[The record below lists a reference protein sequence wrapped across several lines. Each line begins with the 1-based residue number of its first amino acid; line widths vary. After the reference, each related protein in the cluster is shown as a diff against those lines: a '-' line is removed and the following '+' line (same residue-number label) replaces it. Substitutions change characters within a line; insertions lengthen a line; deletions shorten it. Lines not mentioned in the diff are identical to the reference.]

1 MYLIIISEGRYSNMK
16 NKVLGVLYGMAI
28 GDAMGMPPEL
38 WSRKRVLEHYGEIQG
53 FLDGCPEN
61 SISYQY
67 KAGQF
72 TDDTGQALTILDS
85 LMETDFKPSGQGI
98 AAHILKWAEK
108 ENAFENNILG
118 PTSKVALKLF
128 KEGKSAKAFSDEA
141 VSNGAA
147 MRIAPIGALFEP
159 QQREALCRYVADVSQ
174 VTHTSDVT
182 IAGASMIAMAVAS
195 AVRYGDREQMI
206 ADALSV
212 EAYAMSLGASTP
224 CPSLGD
230 RTRLGVRLA
239 ETYREDEKEFLERLY
254 NLVGA
259 GVNTSESVP
268 AALSIAYY
276 SFDVKK
282 CALMCANLGG
292 DTDTI
297 GAMAT
302 AICGGGSGIEGIPAE
317 YVEVIR
323 KANSIDMEPYAD
335 AILEKR
341 GRL

>member
-1 MYLIIISEGRYSNMK
+1 MK
-16 NKVLGVLYGMAI
+16 SKVLGVLYGMAI

-38 WSRKRVLEHYGEIQG
+38 WSRKRVLEYYGEIKD

-61 SISYQY
+61 IISYQY

-85 LMETDFKPSGQGI
+85 LMETNFIPSSQSI
-98 AAHILKWAEK
+98 AEHILEWAEK
-108 ENAFENNILG
+108 EHAFENNILG

-128 KEGKSAKAFSDEA
+128 QEGKSAKEFSDEA

-147 MRIAPIGALFEP
+147 MRIAPIGALFKPE
-159 QQREALCRYVADVSQ
+159 QREELCRYVADVSQ
-174 VTHTSDVT
+174 VTHTSDIT
-182 IAGASMIAMAVAS
+182 IAGASMIAAAVSS
-195 AVRYGDREQMI
+195 AMQYGDRRRMI
-206 ADALSV
+206 EDALSV
-212 EAYAMSLGASTP
+212 EKYALSLGASTP
-224 CPSLGD
+224 SPSLGA
-230 RTRLGVRLA
+230 RTKLGVELA
-239 ETYREDEKEFLERLY
+239 DKYPTEEKVFLEELY

-268 AALSIAYY
+268 AALAIAYY

-282 CALMCANLGG
+282 CALLCANLGG

-302 AICGGGSGIEGIPAE
+302 AICGGAYGVEGIPE
-317 YVEVIR
+317 DYIKVIQN
-323 KANSIDMEPYAD
+323 ANSIDMEPYAD
-335 AILEKR
+335 AILKKR
-341 GRL
+341 GTL

>member
-1 MYLIIISEGRYSNMK
+1 MR

-38 WSRKRVLEHYGEIQG
+38 WSRKRVMEHYGRIEG

-61 SISYQY
+61 AISYQY

-72 TDDTGQALTILDS
+72 TDDTSQALTILDS
-85 LMETDFKPSGQGI
+85 LIETNFRPDSQNI
-98 AAHILKWAEK
+98 ATHILEWADR

-118 PTSKVALKLF
+118 PTSKVTLGLF
-128 KEGKSAKAFSDEA
+128 REGKSAKEFSDEA

-147 MRIAPIGALFEP
+147 MRIAPIGTLFRAD
-159 QQREALCRYVADVSQ
+159 QKEALCRYVAEVSQ

-195 AVRYGDREQMI
+195 AVENGDREQMI
-206 ADALSV
+206 EDALLV
-212 EAYAMSLGASTP
+212 EEYAMSLGASTP
-224 CPSLGD
+224 SPSLGA
-230 RTRLGVRLA
+230 RTRLGVWLA
-239 ETYREDEKEFLERLY
+239 KEYRNDEDAFLEHLY

-268 AALSIAYY
+268 AALAIAYY

-302 AICGGGSGIEGIPAE
+302 AICGGAHGAEAIPTD
-317 YVEVIR
+317 YTDMIK
-323 KANSIDMEPYAD
+323 KANGVSMEPYAE
-335 AILEKR
+335 AILKR
-341 GRL
+341 RGTL

>member
-1 MYLIIISEGRYSNMK
+1 MND
-16 NKVLGVLYGMAI
+16 KVLGVLYGMAV

-38 WSRKRVLEHYGEIQG
+38 WSRRRVKAHYGKITN
-53 FLDGCPEN
+53 FLDGCSEN
-61 SISYQY
+61 VISYQY
-67 KAGQF
+67 RAGQF
-72 TDDTGQALTILDS
+72 TDDTGQALAILDS
-85 LMETDFKPSGQGI
+85 LMETDFVPSPQNI
-98 AAHILKWAEK
+98 ASHILSWAKK

-128 KEGKSAKAFSDEA
+128 EEGKSARDFSDEA

-147 MRIAPIGALFEP
+147 MRIAPIGALFTP
-159 QQREALCRYVADVSQ
+159 DQKEALCRYVAAVSQ

-182 IAGASMIAMAVAS
+182 ITGASMIAMAVAS
-195 AVRYGDREQMI
+195 AVTYGDRERMI
-206 ADALSV
+206 EDALSV
-212 EAYAMSLGASTP
+212 EEFAMSLGASTP
-224 CPSLGD
+224 SPSLGA
-230 RTRLGVRLA
+230 RTRFGVRLA
-239 ETYREDEKEFLERLY
+239 KTYASDEETFLEMIY

-268 AALSIAYY
+268 AALAIAYH

-302 AICGGGSGIEGIPAE
+302 AVCGGAKGFSEIPEA
-317 YVEVIR
+317 YVEQIE
-323 KANSIDMEPYAD
+323 KANEADLKFYAE
-335 AILEKR
+335 AISEKR
-341 GRL
+341 GRV

>member
-1 MYLIIISEGRYSNMK
+1 MND
-16 NKVLGVLYGMAI
+16 NVLGVLYGMAI

-38 WSRKRVLEHYGEIQG
+38 WSRKRVKAHYGEITD

-61 SISYQY
+61 VISYQY

-72 TDDTGQALTILDS
+72 TDDTGQALAILDS
-85 LMETDFKPSGQGI
+85 LMETDFVPEGQNI
-98 AAHILKWAEK
+98 ALHILEWAKK

-128 KEGKSAKAFSDEA
+128 EEGKSAREFSDEA

-147 MRIAPIGALFEP
+147 MRIAPVGALFKPE
-159 QQREALCRYVADVSQ
+159 RKEELCRYVAAVSQ

-195 AVRYGDREQMI
+195 AVSYGDRERMI

-212 EAYAMSLGASTP
+212 EEYALSLGASTVS
-224 CPSLGD
+224 PSLGA

-239 ETYREDEKEFLERLY
+239 DRYASDAETFLEMLY

-282 CALMCANLGG
+282 CALLCANLGG

-302 AICGGGSGIEGIPAE
+302 AVCGGAKGFREIPAE
-317 YVEVIR
+317 YAGI
-323 KANSIDMEPYAD
+323 IDMANAADLKKYAE
-335 AILEKR
+335 AISERR
-341 GRL
+341 GRM

>member
-1 MYLIIISEGRYSNMK
+1 MK

-38 WSRKRVLEHYGEIQG
+38 WSRKRVLEHYGEIKG
-53 FLDGCPEN
+53 FLDGCPDN
-61 SISYQY
+61 IISYQY

-72 TDDTGQALTILDS
+72 TDDTSQALTILDS
-85 LMETDFKPSGQGI
+85 LMETDFVPSSQSI
-98 AAHILKWAEK
+98 AKHILEWAER

-118 PTSKVALKLF
+118 PTSKVALRLF
-128 KEGKSAKAFSDEA
+128 QEGKSAKAFSDEA

-147 MRIAPIGALFEP
+147 MRIAPIGTLFEP
-159 QQREALCRYVADVSQ
+159 EQREALCRYVADVSQ

-195 AVRYGDREQMI
+195 AMCYGDREKMI
-206 ADALSV
+206 EDALAV
-212 EAYAMSLGASTP
+212 EEYAMSLGASTP
-224 CPSLGD
+224 SPSLSA

-239 ETYREDEKEFLERLY
+239 KEYQDDDKAFLENLY

-268 AALSIAYY
+268 AALAIAYY
-276 SFDVKK
+276 SFDVRR

-302 AICGGGSGIEGIPAE
+302 AICGGAKGLEGIPAD
-317 YVEVIR
+317 YVTMIQ
-323 KANSIDMEPYAD
+323 KANAIDMEPYAE
-335 AILEKR
+335 AILKKR
-341 GRL
+341 GTL

>member
-1 MYLIIISEGRYSNMK
+1 MND
-16 NKVLGVLYGMAI
+16 KVLGVLYGMAI

-38 WSRKRVLEHYGEIQG
+38 WSRKRVKTHYGEITE

-61 SISYQY
+61 AISYQY

-72 TDDTGQALTILDS
+72 TDDTGQALAILDS
-85 LMETDFKPSGQGI
+85 LIETDFVPSGQNI
-98 AAHILKWAEK
+98 AAHILEWAKK

-118 PTSKVALKLF
+118 PTSKVALKLYE
-128 KEGKSAKAFSDEA
+128 EGKSARAFSDEA

-147 MRIAPIGALFEP
+147 MRIAPVGALFLPE
-159 QQREALCRYVADVSQ
+159 QGEELCRYVAAVSQ
-174 VTHTSDVT
+174 VTHTSDIT

-195 AVRYGDREQMI
+195 AVSYGDRERMI
-206 ADALSV
+206 TDALSV
-212 EAYAMSLGASTP
+212 EEYALSLGASTP
-224 CPSLGD
+224 SPSLGA
-230 RTRLGVRLA
+230 RTRFGVRLA
-239 ETYREDEKEFLERLY
+239 QAYASDEEKFLEMLY

-268 AALSIAYY
+268 AALAIAYY

-282 CALMCANLGG
+282 CALLCANLGG

-302 AICGGGSGIEGIPAE
+302 AVCGGANGFRAIPQIYAEKIE
-317 YVEVIR
+317 
-323 KANSIDMEPYAD
+323 KANGTDLRFYAK
-335 AILEKR
+335 AISERR
-341 GRL
+341 GGCRWKKDV

>member
-1 MYLIIISEGRYSNMK
+1 MI
-16 NKVLGVLYGMAI
+16 NKVLGVLYGMAV

-38 WSRKRVLEHYGEIQG
+38 WSRKRMLEYYGEIRG

-61 SISYQY
+61 IISYQY

-85 LMETDFKPSGQGI
+85 LMETDFVPSAQNI
-98 AAHILKWAEK
+98 AEHILAWADR

-118 PTSKVALKLF
+118 PTSKVTLGLF
-128 KEGKSAKAFSDEA
+128 REGKSAKEYSDEA
-141 VSNGAA
+141 LSNGAA

-159 QQREALCRYVADVSQ
+159 FRKEALCRYVAAVSQ

-182 IAGASMIAMAVAS
+182 VAGAAMIAMAVAS
-195 AVRYGDREQMI
+195 AIQYGDREQMI
-206 ADALSV
+206 TDALSV
-212 EAYAMSLGASTP
+212 EPYAMSLGASTVS
-224 CPSLGD
+224 PSLGA
-230 RTRLGVRLA
+230 RTRLGIKLA
-239 ETYREDEKEFLERLY
+239 RTYREDPRAFLENLY
-254 NLVGA
+254 DLVGA

-268 AALSIAYY
+268 AALAIAYY

-302 AICGGGSGIEGIPAE
+302 AICGGAAGIERIPAE
-317 YVEVIR
+317 YIGMIQ
-323 KANSIDMEPYAD
+323 KANRIDMRPYAE

-341 GRL
+341 GKITG

>member
-1 MYLIIISEGRYSNMK
+1 MR

-38 WSRKRVLEHYGEIQG
+38 WSRKRVLEHYGEIRG

-61 SISYQY
+61 VISYQY

-85 LMETDFKPSGQGI
+85 LMETDFVPSSKSI
-98 AAHILKWAEK
+98 AEHILEWAER

-128 KEGKSAKAFSDEA
+128 QEGKSAKAFSDEA

-147 MRIAPIGALFEP
+147 MRIAPIGTLFDPE
-159 QQREALCRYVADVSQ
+159 QGEALCRYVADVSQ

-195 AVRYGDREQMI
+195 AMRYGDRDRMI
-206 ADALSV
+206 EDALSI
-212 EAYAMSLGASTP
+212 EEYAMSLGASTP
-224 CPSLGD
+224 SPSLGA
-230 RTRLGVRLA
+230 RTRLGVALA
-239 ETYREDEKEFLERLY
+239 EQYEDNEKEFLENLY

-268 AALSIAYY
+268 AALAIAYY
-276 SFDVKK
+276 SFDVRK

-302 AICGGGSGIEGIPAE
+302 AICGGSSGIQGIPAD
-317 YVEVIR
+317 YIEVIQ

-335 AILEKR
+335 AILKKR
-341 GRL
+341 GTL

>member
-1 MYLIIISEGRYSNMK
+1 MK

-38 WSRKRVLEHYGEIQG
+38 WSRKRVLEHYGEIRG
-53 FLDGCPEN
+53 FLDGCPDN
-61 SISYQY
+61 IISYQY

-72 TDDTGQALTILDS
+72 TDDTSQALTILDS
-85 LMETDFKPSGQGI
+85 LMETDFQPDCQSI
-98 AAHILKWAEK
+98 ATHILEWADR

-118 PTSKVALKLF
+118 PTSKVTLGLF
-128 KEGKSAKAFSDEA
+128 REGKSAKVFSDEA

-147 MRIAPIGALFEP
+147 MRIAPIGTLFGTDQKE
-159 QQREALCRYVADVSQ
+159 EMCRYVAKVSS

-182 IAGASMIAMAVAS
+182 IAGASMIAAAVAS
-195 AVRYGDREQMI
+195 AMEHEDREKMI
-206 ADALSV
+206 EDALSV
-212 EAYAMSLGASTP
+212 EEYAMSLGASTVS
-224 CPSLGD
+224 PSLGA
-230 RTRLGVRLA
+230 RTKLGVRLA
-239 ETYREDEKEFLERLY
+239 KEYQDDETAFLENLY

-268 AALSIAYY
+268 AALAIAYY
-276 SFDVKK
+276 CFDVKK

-302 AICGGGSGIEGIPAE
+302 AICGGAQGLEAIPKDYIET
-317 YVEVIR
+317 IR
-323 KANSIDMEPYAD
+323 KANDVAMEPYAE
-335 AILEKR
+335 AILRKR
-341 GRL
+341 GEV

>member
-1 MYLIIISEGRYSNMK
+1 MK
-16 NKVLGVLYGMAI
+16 NRILGVLYGMAI

-38 WSRKRVLEHYGEIQG
+38 WSRKRMLEHYGEITD

-61 SISYQY
+61 VISYQY

-72 TDDTGQALTILDS
+72 TDDTGQALAILDS
-85 LMETDFKPSGQGI
+85 LMETNFIPSSENI
-98 AAHILKWAEK
+98 ANHILAWAQK

-118 PTSKVALKLF
+118 PTSKVALRLF
-128 KEGKSAKAFSDEA
+128 QEGKSAREFSDA
-141 VSNGAA
+141 ALSNGAA

-159 QQREALCRYVADVSQ
+159 SQKEVLCRYVAAVSQ
-174 VTHTSDVT
+174 VTHTSDIT
-182 IAGASMIAMAVAS
+182 ITGAAMIAMAVAS
-195 AVRYGDREQMI
+195 AIRYGDRERMI
-206 ADALSV
+206 EDALSV
-212 EAYAMSLGASTP
+212 EGYAMSLGACTVS
-224 CPSLGD
+224 PSLGA
-230 RTRLGVRLA
+230 RTLLGVKLA
-239 ETYREDEKEFLERLY
+239 ERYQDDATAFLENLY

-268 AALSIAYY
+268 AALAIAYY

-302 AICGGGSGIEGIPAE
+302 AVCGGAGGMEKIPAA
-317 YVEVIR
+317 YVELIR
-323 KANSIDMEPYAD
+323 SANRVDMEPYAE
-335 AILEKR
+335 ALLKKR
-341 GRL
+341 GCIKDV

>member
-1 MYLIIISEGRYSNMK
+1 MK
-16 NKVLGVLYGMAI
+16 ERVLGVLYGMAI

-38 WSRKRVLEHYGEIQG
+38 WSRERVKAHYGKITD

-61 SISYQY
+61 AISYQY

-72 TDDTGQALTILDS
+72 TDDTGQALAILDS
-85 LMETDFKPSGQGI
+85 LIETDFVPSGKNI
-98 AAHILKWAEK
+98 AQHILEWAK
-108 ENAFENNILG
+108 RENAFENNILG

-128 KEGKSAKAFSDEA
+128 EEGKSAREFSDEA

-147 MRIAPIGALFEP
+147 MRIAPVGASFMPEH
-159 QQREALCRYVADVSQ
+159 REALCRYVASVSQ

-182 IAGASMIAMAVAS
+182 VAGASMIAMAVSS
-195 AVRYGDREQMI
+195 AVTYGDRERMI

-212 EAYAMSLGASTP
+212 EAYALSLGASTVS
-224 CPSLGD
+224 PSLGA
-230 RTRLGVRLA
+230 RTKLGIRLA
-239 ETYREDEKEFLERLY
+239 QAYASDEEKFLETLY
-254 NLVGA
+254 QLVGA

-276 SFDVKK
+276 SFDVKR
-282 CALMCANLGG
+282 CALLCANLGG

-302 AICGGGSGIEGIPAE
+302 AVCGGAQGFRAIPEA
-317 YVEVIR
+317 YVEQIN
-323 KANSIDMEPYAD
+323 KANEADLKRYAEVI
-335 AILEKR
+335 AEKR
-341 GRL
+341 GRV

>member
-1 MYLIIISEGRYSNMK
+1 MK

-38 WSRKRVLEHYGEIQG
+38 WSRKRVQEHYGEIQG
-53 FLDGCPEN
+53 FLDGCPDN
-61 SISYQY
+61 NISYQY

-72 TDDTGQALTILDS
+72 TDDTSQALTILDS
-85 LMETDFKPSGQGI
+85 LIETNFKPSSRSI
-98 AAHILKWAEK
+98 AEHILGWAER

-118 PTSKVALKLF
+118 PTSKVTLRLF
-128 KEGKSAKAFSDEA
+128 QEGKSAREFSDEA

-147 MRIAPIGALFEP
+147 MRIAPIGTLFEAG
-159 QQREALCRYVADVSQ
+159 QKEALCRYVAEVSQ

-195 AVRYGDREQMI
+195 AMQYGDPTKMI
-206 ADALSV
+206 EDALSV

-224 CPSLGD
+224 CPSLGA
-230 RTRLGVRLA
+230 RTRLGVKLA
-239 ETYREDEKEFLERLY
+239 EKYREDEKAFLENLY

-268 AALSIAYY
+268 AALAIAYY
-276 SFDVKK
+276 SFDVKR

-302 AICGGGSGIEGIPAE
+302 AICGGGNGVEAIPTE

-323 KANSIDMEPYAD
+323 KANSIDMGPYAE
-335 AILEKR
+335 AILKKR
-341 GRL
+341 GTL